1 MTFDI
6 PTLIAIRRRM
16 EALRARPLL
25 FHDVRT
31 PARQAARIARL
42 ERWFAPWGLVITQ
55 GYYLPDY
62 LRASAGIIGNH
73 KRYGRHF
80 RDERATV

>member
-31 PARQAARIARL
+31 PARQAARITRL

-55 GYYLPDY
+55 EYCVPDR
-62 LRASAGIIGNH
+62 LRWMAGLTDNSR
-73 KRYGRHF
+73 RYGRHF
-80 RDERATV
+80 K